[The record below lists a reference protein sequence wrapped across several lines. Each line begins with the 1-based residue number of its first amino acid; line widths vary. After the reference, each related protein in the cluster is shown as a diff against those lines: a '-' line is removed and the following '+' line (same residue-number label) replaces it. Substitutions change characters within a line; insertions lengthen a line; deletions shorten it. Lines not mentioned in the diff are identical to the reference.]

1 MNYKLWTASLISG
14 IALIYGASKLNSR
27 QLTLIAIGALPSTIV
42 AHIVADTRITKSE
55 RKNYDVLLKL
65 QEELTD
71 CQSLQKS
78 TEANLNKAVNNE
90 ALLKSE
96 LSKLKNQYS
105 SLVTDADNLTEE
117 LNKQLGEYRYE
128 LGQKNIRLNEVI
140 GQLGINDAENSEL
153 KNQIEILQT
162 EIEVW
167 IDTFNSKLSNETKSA
182 VDKVKITLISQ
193 LFNDFKAIG
202 LRHESGIKE
211 LKQWTEIVSQRLN
224 DKTTVMMS
232 VTDSYVD
239 NLDSLNHQRLEE
251 LTIANE
257 RINSLIGQI
266 RLLEIQ
272 IDGDLVEPQYFDAS
286 YDINAQIGNAI
297 AKEFFKVTQIPL
309 VVKGFLVKPDGAIDI
324 GYGYARNNKPET
336 IVNTLKQLSNQLTK
350 SLGIYKI
357 TTVKKLEITDCI
369 QLTFR
374 REPAIKDDD
383 IKSLV
388 GTPEEFINYVVN
400 HPIRYRLIANP
411 GQGKTP
417 SLAVMVSEILKAGCK
432 KGNVSRGK
440 KVDNTLVTVSYP
452 GVESSL
458 KDTDYPLDLF
468 LKYGNETAANK
479 SFGDAINDWKFRKQ
493 YPNYADKFFK
503 LWIWEELDN
512 TLDSATDALDSSEK
526 LKKILKQ
533 GGHSNIG
540 FIVSGQSVMT
550 KQIKGFTNDDRAL
563 FTEIIIGISK
573 IRKYIATYGSKAANI
588 QRLLNNL
595 DDIEE
600 YIDAKNSKI
609 TDEARL
615 LRLALVMDDRSPKL
629 YFLPNLDCAV
639 FDSKEV
645 EITENTAKVMRESL
659 MSGTT
664 DIEAISIGL
673 TSSDTI
679 PFTTIQ
685 ALPTSDINAS
695 CPHCGSSKLTLQS
708 DRRYYCL
715 DCKKRMASSK
725 VIYKSI

>member
-1 MNYKLWTASLISG
+1 MNYKLWTASIISG
-14 IALIYGASKLNSR
+14 IALIYGATRLNTS
-27 QLTLIAIGALPSTIV
+27 QLTLIAIGMLPTGVV

-71 CQSLQKS
+71 CQVLQKS

-90 ALLKSE
+90 ASLKSE

-105 SLVTDADNLTEE
+105 TLVTDADKLTEE
-117 LNKQLGEYRYE
+117 LNNQLGEYRYE
-128 LGQKNIRLNEVI
+128 LEKKNIRLNEVL
-140 GQLGINDAENSEL
+140 GQLNINDTENFEL
-153 KNQIEILQT
+153 KSQIESLQT

-167 IDTFNSKLSNETKSA
+167 VDTFNSRLSNETKSA
-182 VDKVKITLISQ
+182 VYKVKFTLISQ

-202 LRHESGIKE
+202 LRHESGIQE
-211 LKQWTEIVSQRLN
+211 LKQWTEVVSQRLN
-224 DKTTVMMS
+224 DKTTVMMN

-239 NLDSLNHQRLEE
+239 NLDSLNQQKLEE
-251 LTIANE
+251 LSVANE
-257 RINSLIGQI
+257 RINNLIGQI

-272 IDGDLVEPQYFDAS
+272 IAGDLVEPLYFDAS

-297 AKEFFKVTQIPL
+297 AKEFFTVTQIPL

-324 GYGYARNNKPET
+324 GYGYARCNKPET
-336 IVNTLKQLSNQLTK
+336 IVNTIKQLSNQLAK
-350 SLGIYKI
+350 QLGIYKI
-357 TTVKKLEITDCI
+357 TVIKKLEITDCI

-388 GTPEEFINYVVN
+388 GSAEEFINYVVN

-411 GQGKTP
+411 GVGKTP
-417 SLAVMVSEILKAGCK
+417 TVAVMVSEILKFGTK

-479 SFGDAINDWKFRKQ
+479 SFTDAITDWKFRKQ
-493 YPNYADKFFK
+493 YPSYAEKFFQ
-503 LWIWEELDN
+503 LWVWEELDN
-512 TLDSATDALDSSEK
+512 TLDSATDAQDSSDK

-533 GGHSNIG
+533 GGHSNVG

-563 FTEIIIGISK
+563 FTEIIIGVSK
-573 IRKYIATYGSKAANI
+573 IRKYISTYSNKAANI
-588 QRLLNNL
+588 QRLLTNL

-600 YIDAKNSKI
+600 YIDAKNTKI

-615 LRLALVMDDRSPKL
+615 FRIALVMDERSPKL

-645 EITENTAKVMRESL
+645 DITENAAKTMRENL
-659 MSGTT
+659 MSVNADTKAEST
-664 DIEAISIGL
+664 DLALSDTMPFMTIQGL
-673 TSSDTI
+673 T
-679 PFTTIQ
+679 
-685 ALPTSDINAS
+685 TSDINAN

-725 VIYKSI
+725 IIYK